1 MKEDVIV
8 VPEREI
14 TPGVVMGP
22 VCVQTEPKVM
32 TIEEH
37 IRETLS
43 NPKFAYERTFEG
55 LRFTRRI

>member
-1 MKEDVIV
+1 MV

-22 VCVQTEPKVM
+22 VCVQSEPKVM
-32 TIEEH
+32 SIEEH